1 MEDIRR
7 FIAQHKRVALVA
19 AFLLVCFVGFSA
31 MSAVTVA
38 ARRSADSAAKSQAT
52 AQPAKEQQKAD
63 DGHGQGE
70 DNSQQ
75 ATVGGD
81 ATLSDAQRSLV
92 DSYDERTRKLVQT
105 LAASVWSAN
114 NGRNTL
120 RFYEDGH
127 YVETVGDTATAHPF
141 AISAVDWGNNGSDT
155 EMDTLAVET
164 DTGTHLLSYT
174 LVISAD
180 AADAGKS
187 AVSSST
193 MFSLKGMAY
202 TRTDAAARIDV
213 TGLNSEITA
222 ILGNDTDLVTQLS
235 DWCSIHYPSA
245 TTAAWSKS
253 ATIDWDAGIVV
264 TSFAVS
270 GDGGMQT
277 TNVTVTYTSGTGQ
290 YEFGN

>member
-1 MEDIRR
+1 MEGIKRL
-7 FIAQHKRVALVA
+7 IAQHRRAALVA
-19 AFLLVCFVGFSA
+19 AFLLTCFVAFSA
-31 MSAVTVA
+31 LSAVTVA
-38 ARRSADSAAKSQAT
+38 ARRAAESAAREQAAT
-52 AQPAKEQQKAD
+52 QPAQGQQESD
-63 DGHGQGE
+63 GQGRLE
-70 DNSQQ
+70 ANSQQ
-75 ATVGGD
+75 ATVEGD
-81 ATLSDAQRSLV
+81 ATLSDSQRSLV

-164 DTGTHLLSYT
+164 DTGTHLLGYT

-180 AADAGKS
+180 SEDAGKS

-193 MFSLKGMAY
+193 MFSLKGTAY

-245 TTAAWSKS
+245 TTATWSKS

-264 TSFAVS
+264 TSFSVS
-270 GDGGMQT
+270 GEGGMQT

>member
-1 MEDIRR
+1 MEGIKRL
-7 FIAQHKRVALVA
+7 IAQHRRAALVA
-19 AFLLVCFVGFSA
+19 AFLLTCFVAFSA
-31 MSAVTVA
+31 LSAVTVA
-38 ARRSADSAAKSQAT
+38 ARRAAESAAREQAAT
-52 AQPAKEQQKAD
+52 QPAQGQQES
-63 DGHGQGE
+63 GGQGRLE
-70 DNSQQ
+70 ANSQQ
-75 ATVGGD
+75 ATVEGD
-81 ATLSDAQRSLV
+81 ATLSDSQRSLV

-193 MFSLKGMAY
+193 MFSLKGTAY

-222 ILGNDTDLVTQLS
+222 ILGNETDLVTQLS

-245 TTAAWSKS
+245 TTATWSKS